1 MESSTEPS
9 KKSAGTGVGFFG
21 KFPRFLETSGTAS
34 KPDRLNLRYE
44 AMIQANCDILE
55 GARVLD
61 IASHDGR
68 WSFAALQVGARHV
81 TGIEPRQNLVDNAN
95 STFVEYGADPTSY
108 RFLCGDA
115 FEVLPQEHLDVD
127 VVLCLGFLYHTLR
140 YPELFRRI
148 RDLDPTYL
156 IIDTKVFNEP
166 KPVIRMLINKAEQE
180 GHAVADTFSQ
190 DTFTL
195 VGKPS
200 MRALIQILKVYGFDV
215 EQTYD
220 WPALIAR
227 NPHIPKKFSLAYEDG
242 TRVTLRCRRAT

>member
-1 MESSTEPS
+1 MQSSSEFSTES
-9 KKSAGTGVGFFG
+9 VENRGFFR
-21 KFPRFLETSGTAS
+21 KYPRFLGTSRTAS
-34 KPDRLNLRYE
+34 KPGRLNLRYE
-44 AMIQANCDILE
+44 AMILANRDILE

-95 STFVEYGADPTSY
+95 STFVEYGADPASY

-115 FEVLPQEHLDVD
+115 FEVLPHEHLDVD

-148 RDLDPTYL
+148 RDLDPAYL
-156 IIDTKVFNEP
+156 VIDTKVFNEP
-166 KPVIRMLINKAEQE
+166 KPVIRIFMNKAEQE
-180 GHAVADTFSQ
+180 GNAVADAFSQ
-190 DTFTL
+190 DRFTL
-195 VGKPS
+195 VGRPS
-200 MRALIQILKVYGFDV
+200 LRALTLMLEVYGFEV
-215 EQTYD
+215 ENNYD

-227 NPHIPKKFSLAYEDG
+227 NPHVPEKRSLAYLDG
-242 TRVTLRCRRAT
+242 TRVTLRCRRTS